1 MPLSGSLAE
10 GPALSPTSPPPE
22 RPSLD
27 RKSAPYIFHGQTTSL
42 CETCLVPVP
51 AKVIIED
58 DLVFYQKRCREHGV
72 QKTLISDDLDYWR
85 AQKLWLKPGDRPLTT
100 QTRTEAGCP
109 FDCGLCPD
117 HEQHSCL
124 AIVEI
129 NSACNLACPV
139 CFADAEDVHGAH
151 LPVAT
156 VERMLDALVAS
167 EGEPD
172 LVQLS
177 GGEPTIHP
185 HFFEILDAVKA
196 RPIRHVMINTNG
208 VRIAQDPAFVERLAS
223 YAPRLEVYLQFDSL
237 NDDALMNLRGARLS
251 RIRQQALEAL
261 ERVGLS
267 TTLVAV
273 VKRGVNDHEVADII
287 RHALEWSCVR
297 GVTFQPVQD
306 AGRNEGFDGKANRI
320 LLTQIRREVAKADV
334 FGIEDMIPLPCNPDQ
349 ICIGYG
355 LRQGKNVTPIT
366 SLLPRE
372 IILSGPNTVSYEA
385 YPKLRESILDLL
397 SLATAQANTE
407 EKLAGLLCCLPQ
419 AMVPQDLSYANSFR
433 VVILQFLDRYNFDLA
448 TVKRSCV
455 HFVTPEGQII
465 PFDTYN
471 SYYRPGAEGAGV
483 LARARGGERL

>member
-1 MPLSGSLAE
+1 MPSSGS
-10 GPALSPTSPPPE
+10 PATTSLLPSPE
-22 RPSLD
+22 R
-27 RKSAPYIFHGQTTSL
+27 KAAPYIFHGQTTSL
-42 CETCLVPVP
+42 CETCLELVP

-58 DLVFYQKRCREHGV
+58 GCVFYLKRCRAHGV
-72 QKTLISDDLDYWR
+72 QKTLISDDLAYWR
-85 AQKLWLKPGDRPLTT
+85 SQKDWLKPGDRPLRT

-129 NSACNLACPV
+129 NSACNLTCPV
-139 CFADAEDVHGAH
+139 CFADAEDIHGGH
-151 LPVAT
+151 LPLDTIEA
-156 VERMLDALVAS
+156 MLDALVES

-177 GGEPTIHP
+177 GGEPTLHP
-185 HFFEILDAVKA
+185 QFFEILDAVKR

-208 VRIAQDPAFVERLAS
+208 VRIAQDPTFVDRLAT

-237 NDDALMNLRGARLS
+237 DDDALVNVRGARLS
-251 RIRQQALEAL
+251 RIRRAALEAL

-273 VKRGVNDHEVADII
+273 VKRGVNDHEIAAIVD
-287 RHALEWSCVR
+287 HALDWRCVR

-306 AGRNEGFDGKANRI
+306 AGRNQGFDAKTNRI
-320 LLTQIRREVAKADV
+320 LTTQIRREVAKTRV
-334 FGIEDMIPLPCNPDQ
+334 FGLEDMIPLPCNPDQ

-355 LRQGKNVTPIT
+355 LRDGRSVTPIT

-372 IILSGPNTVSYEA
+372 LILQGPNTISYEA
-385 YPKLRESILDLL
+385 YPALREAVVGLL
-397 SLATAQANTE
+397 SLATSQCNTE
-407 EKLAGLLCCLPQ
+407 EKLAEVLCCLPH
-419 AMVPQDLSYANSFR
+419 ALVPEDLGYANSFR
-433 VVILQFLDRYNFDLA
+433 VVILQFLDRYNFDIA

-471 SYYRPGAEGAGV
+471 SFYRPGAEGAAV
-483 LARARGGERL
+483 LERARGQV

>member
-1 MPLSGSLAE
+1 MQLSGSLAT
-10 GPALSPTSPPPE
+10 AVLTPPE
-22 RPSLD
+22 AAE
-27 RKSAPYIFHGQTTSL
+27 RKAAPYIFHGQTTSL

-51 AKVIIED
+51 AKIIVEGSN
-58 DLVFYQKRCREHGV
+58 VFYLKRCRSHGV
-72 QKTLISDDLDYWR
+72 QKTLISDDFDYWSS
-85 AQKLWLKPGDRPLTT
+85 QKAWLKPGDRPLAT

-139 CFADAEDVHGAH
+139 CFADAEDIHGAH
-151 LPVAT
+151 RSLAT
-156 VERMLDALVAS
+156 VERMLDALVIS

-172 LVQLS
+172 LVQIS

-185 HFFEILDAVKA
+185 QFFEILDAVKA

-208 VRIAQDPAFVERLAS
+208 VRIAQDPAFVDRLAS

-237 NDDALMNLRGARLS
+237 DDDALMNLRGARLS
-251 RIRQQALEAL
+251 RIRQAALLEL

-273 VKRGVNDHEVADII
+273 VKRGVNDHEVAAIVC
-287 RHALEWSCVR
+287 HALEWSCVR

-306 AGRNEGFDGKANRI
+306 AGRNEGFDGKANRMV
-320 LLTQIRREVAKADV
+320 LSQIRREVARAGV
-334 FGIEDMIPLPCNPDQ
+334 FKLEDMIPLPCNPDQ

-355 LRQGKNVTPIT
+355 LRSGQTVTPIT

-372 IILSGPNTVSYEA
+372 LILQGPNTISYEA
-385 YPKLRESILDLL
+385 APALRDAVFNLL

-407 EKLAGLLCCLPQ
+407 EKLASVLCCLPN
-419 AMVPQDLSYANSFR
+419 ALVPEQLSYADSFR

-471 SYYRPGAEGAGV
+471 TFYRPGAEGADV
-483 LARARGGERL
+483 LLAARSRL

>member
-1 MPLSGSLAE
+1 MLSSGSPVAVLDPLA
-10 GPALSPTSPPPE
+10 PPP
-22 RPSLD
+22 D
-27 RKSAPYIFHGQTTSL
+27 RKAAPYLFHGQTTSL

-58 DLVFYQKRCREHGV
+58 DCVFYLKRCREHGV

-85 AQKLWLKPGDRPLTT
+85 SQKLWLKPGDRPLHTH
-100 QTRTEAGCP
+100 TRTEAGCP

-156 VERMLDALVAS
+156 VERMLDALVLS

-172 LVQLS
+172 LVQIS

-185 HFFEILDAVKA
+185 QFFEILDAVKA

-237 NDDALMNLRGARLS
+237 NDEALMNLRGARLS
-251 RIRQQALEAL
+251 RIRQAALEAL

-273 VKRGVNDHEVADII
+273 VKRGINDQEVAPII
-287 RHALEWSCVR
+287 EHALTWKCVR

-320 LLTQIRREVAKADV
+320 LLTQIRREVAKAGV
-334 FGIEDMIPLPCNPDQ
+334 FGLEDMIPLPCNPDQ

-355 LRQGKNVTPIT
+355 LRDGPNVTPIT

-372 IILSGPNTVSYEA
+372 LILEGPNTISYEA
-385 YPKLRESILDLL
+385 YPKLRQAVNDLL

-419 AMVPQDLSYANSFR
+419 AAVPAELGYANSFR
-433 VVILQFLDRYNFDLA
+433 VVILQFLDRYNFDLG

-455 HFVTPEGQII
+455 HFVTPDGAII

-471 SYYRPGAEGAGV
+471 SFYRAGAEGADV
-483 LARARGGERL
+483 LRRARAGERL

>member
-1 MPLSGSLAE
+1 MA
-10 GPALSPTSPPPE
+10 ASPPAPE
-22 RPSLD
+22 
-27 RKSAPYIFHGQTTSL
+27 RKSAPYVFHGQASSL
-42 CETCLVPVP
+42 CETCLEVVP
-51 AKVIIED
+51 AKVIVED
-58 DLVFYQKRCREHGV
+58 EARVYYLKRCRDHGV

-85 AQKLWLKPGDRPLTT
+85 AQKLWIKPGDRPLAY
-100 QTRTEAGCP
+100 QSRTEAGCP
-109 FDCGLCPD
+109 WDCGLCPD

-129 NSACNLACPV
+129 NQACNLACPV
-139 CFADAEDVHGAH
+139 CFANATDVHGSHRPLAEIE
-151 LPVAT
+151 A
-156 VERMLDALVAS
+156 MLDALVES

-185 HFFEILDAVKA
+185 EFFAILDAVKR

-237 NDDALMNLRGARLS
+237 DDDALMDLRGARLA
-251 RIRQQALEAL
+251 RIRRQALEQL
-261 ERVGLS
+261 ERVNLS

-273 VKRGVNDHEVADII
+273 VKRGVNDHEVADIV
-287 RHALEWSCVR
+287 RHALEWRCVR

-306 AGRNEGFDGKANRI
+306 AGRNDGFDANENRV
-320 LLTQIRREVAKADV
+320 LVTQMRREVAKSGV
-334 FGIEDMIPLPCNPDQ
+334 FSLEDMIPLPCNPDQ

-355 LRQGKNVTPIT
+355 LRSGRTVTPIT

-372 IILSGPNTVSYEA
+372 VILAGPNTISYEA
-385 YPKLRESILDLL
+385 YPLLREKIFDLL
-397 SLATAQANTE
+397 SLATSQCNTE
-407 EKLAGLLCCLPQ
+407 DKLAGLLCCLPQ
-419 AMVPQDLSYANSFR
+419 AMVPEELGYANSFR
-433 VVILQFLDRYNFDLA
+433 VVILQFLDRYNFDLG

-471 SYYRPGAEGAGV
+471 TFYRDGAEGAGV
-483 LARARGGERL
+483 LARNRARR

>member
-1 MPLSGSLAE
+1 MHSSGSLADA
-10 GPALSPTSPPPE
+10 PVQLSP
-22 RPSLD
+22 D
-27 RKSAPYIFHGQTTSL
+27 RKAAPYIFHGQTTSL
-42 CETCLVPVP
+42 CETCLETVPS
-51 AKVIIED
+51 KVIIED
-58 DLVFYQKRCREHGV
+58 EQVYYLKRCRVHGV
-72 QKTLISDDLDYWR
+72 QKTLISDDLAYWR
-85 AQKLWLKPGDRPLTT
+85 SQKDWLKPGDRPLRT

-139 CFADAEDVHGAH
+139 CFADAEDLHGGH
-151 LPVAT
+151 LPLAT
-156 VERMLDALVAS
+156 IETMLDALVES

-177 GGEPTIHP
+177 GGEPTLHP
-185 HFFEILDAVKA
+185 QFFEILDAVKR

-208 VRIAQDPAFVERLAS
+208 VRIAQDEAFVTRLAS

-237 NDDALMNLRGARLS
+237 DDDALVNLRGARLS
-251 RIRQQALEAL
+251 RIRRAALEAL

-273 VKRGVNDHEVADII
+273 VKRGVNDGEIADIVS
-287 RHALEWSCVR
+287 HALEWSCVR

-306 AGRNEGFDGKANRI
+306 AGRNEGFDGKANRM
-320 LLTQIRREVAKADV
+320 LLSQIRREVAKAGV
-334 FGIEDMIPLPCNPDQ
+334 FDAGDMIPLPCNPDQ

-355 LRQGKNVTPIT
+355 LRDGRTVTPIT

-372 IILSGPNTVSYEA
+372 LILQGPNTISYEA
-385 YPKLRESILDLL
+385 YPALRQAILDLL
-397 SLATAQANTE
+397 SLATTQCNTE
-407 EKLAGLLCCLPQ
+407 EKLAGVLCCLPQ
-419 AMVPQDLSYANSFR
+419 ALVPEDLGYANSFR

-471 SYYRPGAEGAGV
+471 SFYRPGAEGAGV
-483 LARARGGERL
+483 LARARADR